1 MINCCKSSVF
11 IYLYPI
17 LGRYSLKYKHISDI
31 AINISSALRL
41 YSNNTDSP
49 FITEIALDNYSFAYN
64 NSGMPYSFKI

>member
-1 MINCCKSSVF
+1 LINCCKSSVL

-49 FITEIALDNYSFAYN
+49 LITEMAFDNCSFAYN
-64 NSGMPYSFKI
+64 SKGMPYSFNI